1 MNNKIFVNLFR
12 ILIILVFIFLWEYL
26 SYKNIINSFIF
37 SSPSKI
43 IKCISTLYNSN
54 NLFNH
59 IFITIT
65 ETVVAFSL
73 SITIALFIGILF
85 YECNFVYRVFEPF
98 LTLFNSM
105 PKVALGPLIIIVF
118 GAKETSI
125 IIMALSITLILNI
138 MQIYNSFSQTDKY
151 LDKLL
156 TIYHA
161 SRYEKLKYL
170 VIPSALVTI
179 VNSLKI
185 NISMTLIGVIM
196 GEFLV
201 SKAGIGYL
209 IVYGSQVFN
218 LTLVLTGIFILILI
232 SFVMYVI
239 ITIIENK
246 IKRSYN

>member
-1 MNNKIFVNLFR
+1 MKKVGEKGYSENIKV
-12 ILIILVFIFLWEYL
+12 IIDIKDTNPVF
-26 SYKNIINSFIF
+26 
-37 SSPSKI
+37 
-43 IKCISTLYNSN
+43 
-54 NLFNH
+54 
-59 IFITIT
+59 
-65 ETVVAFSL
+65 
-73 SITIALFIGILF
+73 SIDDKYVENYTT
-85 YECNFVYRVFEPF
+85 C
-98 LTLFNSM
+98 S
-105 PKVALGPLIIIVF
+105 
-118 GAKETSI
+118 
-125 IIMALSITLILNI
+125 
-138 MQIYNSFSQTDKY
+138 KY

-246 IKRSYN
+246 IKRSYD